1 MSRMNL
7 LHRTHFINKSALV
20 IGIVLGFAVF
30 GYSQVKQR
38 PDAEEVTIEKKL
50 IEGEK
55 YTYLGDWEKAEPIF
69 RGILEDDVQ
78 NSAACYQL
86 SRTLLA
92 TGKTS
97 DALIYIKKAIRIEP
111 NNEWYLLMEADIH
124 EKIGDLYSVMD
135 VYEQLIQLQP
145 KKVQYYEMLIGFC
158 KKTKENERLL
168 KTLDAYEKLV
178 GVSESITRNRFETLD
193 ALGRTTEA
201 LAAINRLTE
210 VYPLNIDYKY
220 LAAAYAKKIGMED
233 KALEYYKQILAI
245 NPDDTR
251 AKLALAGSVKAEG
264 NTPAYLQSI
273 TPVISNPAID
283 IDVKLEELIPYVIEY
298 SKTKEPGLGNAL
310 IQTVQ
315 QLVATHPKEAKAYSV
330 QGDVLSIAGKDEEAI
345 TAYKHAVAIKDNIY
359 IVWEQL
365 IGLLMATHAYD
376 DIIAQTAKAIDIF
389 PNQAYL
395 YYASGFASYK
405 KRHLDESLDMLNQA
419 LIMTGKNQGQ
429 KINIYNM
436 LGLVY
441 DDLGNMDKSVAAF
454 EASLAIDSHNVETLS
469 NYALTLSRRIKKSD
483 RALDMADYVVSTG
496 QKSGFIHQIL
506 AEVYYNQD
514 KFDQANSSIQI
525 ALNEGTDGA
534 GYNLAGDIYL
544 KLGRKT
550 EAVTMW
556 QKALENGF
564 SAGEMKRKI
573 EENKSQ

>member
-1 MSRMNL
+1 MNL
-7 LHRTHFINKSALV
+7 RHKTLFINKSVLMALMV
-20 IGIVLGFAVF
+20 MGFMTIGF
-30 GYSQVKQR
+30 SQAKPR
-38 PDAEEVTIEKKL
+38 PSSEEVSIEKKL

-111 NNEWYLLMEADIH
+111 DNEWYLLMEADIH

-145 KKVQYYEMLIGFC
+145 KKAQYYEMLISFC

-168 KTLDAYEKLV
+168 KTLDEYEKLV

-201 LAAINRLTE
+201 LAAINRLTT

-233 KALEYYKQILAI
+233 KALEYYRQIIAI

-251 AKLALAGSVKAEG
+251 AKLALAGSQKAEG

-273 TPVISNPAID
+273 APVISNPAVD

-298 SKTKEPGLGNAL
+298 SKTKEPGLGSAL
-310 IQTVQ
+310 IETVQ
-315 QLVATHPKEAKAYSV
+315 QLVTTHPKEAKAFSV
-330 QGDVLSIAGKDEEAI
+330 QGDVLSIAGKDEAAI
-345 TAYKHAVAIKDNIY
+345 TAYKHAVALKDNIY

-365 IGLLMATHAYD
+365 IGLLMANHAYD
-376 DIIAQTAKAIDIF
+376 DIIAQTTKAIDIF

-395 YYASGFASYK
+395 YYASGFAAYK
-405 KRHLDESLDMLNQA
+405 KRHLDDALDRLSEA
-419 LIMTGKNQGQ
+419 LIMSGKNAGQ

-441 DDLGNMDKSVAAF
+441 DGLGNMDKSVQAF
-454 EASLAIDSHNVETLS
+454 ESSLAIDSHNVETLS
-469 NYALTLSRRIKKSD
+469 NYALTLSRRIKQSD

-496 QKSGFIHQIL
+496 QKSGAIHQIL
-506 AEVYYNQD
+506 AEVYYNQE
-514 KFDQANSSIQI
+514 KFDKADYSMQM
-525 ALNEGTDGA
+525 ALAEGTDGA

-550 EAVTMW
+550 EAVAMW
-556 QKALENGF
+556 QKAIENGYTD
-564 SAGEMKRKI
+564 SEVKKKI

>member
-1 MSRMNL
+1 MSRMNIRCKIPFLTVGVLSL
-7 LHRTHFINKSALV
+7 LFTLGTVAM
-20 IGIVLGFAVF
+20 GFAQ
-30 GYSQVKQR
+30 GR
-38 PDAEEVTIEKKL
+38 PSAEEVTIEKKI

-55 YTYLGDWEKAEPIF
+55 FTYLGDWEKAEPIF

-92 TGKTS
+92 MGKTA
-97 DALIYIKKAIRIEP
+97 DALTYIKKAIRIEP
-111 NNEWYLLMEADIH
+111 DNEWYYLMEADIH
-124 EKIGDLYSVMD
+124 EKIGDLYAVMD
-135 VYEQLIQLQP
+135 VYEKLIQLQP
-145 KKVQYYEMLIGFC
+145 QKAQYYEMLISFC
-158 KKTKENERLL
+158 KKAKDNERLL
-168 KTLDAYEKLV
+168 TTLDAYEKLV
-178 GVSESITRNRFETLD
+178 GVSETITRNRFETLD
-193 ALGRTTEA
+193 AMGRTTEA

-220 LAAAYAKKIGMED
+220 LAASYAKKIGMED
-233 KALEYYKQILAI
+233 KALEYYRQIIAI

-251 AKLALAGSVKAEG
+251 AKLALAGSEKSEG
-264 NTPAYLQSI
+264 NHAEYLQSI
-273 TPVISNPAID
+273 SPVISNSSID

-310 IQTVQ
+310 METTQ

-330 QGDVLSIAGKDEEAI
+330 QGDVLSIAGKDEDAI
-345 TAYKHAVAIKDNIY
+345 AAYKKSVALKDNIY

-365 IGLLMATHAYD
+365 VGLLMANHAYD
-376 DIIAQTAKAIDIF
+376 DIITQAGKAIDIF

-405 KRHLDESLDMLNQA
+405 KHHLDEALDMLNQA
-419 LIMTGKNQGQ
+419 LIMTGKNPGQ

-441 DDLGNMDKSVAAF
+441 DDLGNMDKSVDAF
-454 EASLAIDSHNVETLS
+454 ESSLAINSKNAETLAY
-469 NYALTLSRRIKKSD
+469 YALTLSRRIKKSD
-483 RALDMADYVVSTG
+483 RAIDMADYVVSTG
-496 QKSGFIHQIL
+496 TRSGFIHQIL

-514 KFDQANSSIQI
+514 DFEKANNSIQI

-544 KLGRKT
+544 KLGQKT

-556 QKALENGF
+556 QKAIENGY
-564 SAGEMKRKI
+564 ADGEVKRKI

>member
-1 MSRMNL
+1 MSRMTL
-7 LHRTHFINKSALV
+7 RRRKHFINKLVLTAL
-20 IGIVLGFAVF
+20 IAMGFMTLGF
-30 GYSQVKQR
+30 SQAR
-38 PDAEEVTIEKKL
+38 PSSEVVLIEKKI

-69 RGILEDDVQ
+69 RAILEQDVQ

-135 VYEQLIQLQP
+135 VYEQLIRLQP
-145 KKVQYYEMLIGFC
+145 KKAQYYEMLIGFC

-168 KTLDAYEKLV
+168 RALDAYEQLV

-201 LAAINRLTE
+201 LAAIDRLTK

-220 LAAAYAKKIGMED
+220 LAAAYAKKIGMDE
-233 KALEYYKQILAI
+233 KALEYYRQILAI

-251 AKLALAGSVKAEG
+251 AKLALAGAEKANG
-264 NTPAYLQSI
+264 NSSEYLVSI
-273 TPVISNPAID
+273 SPVIRNPAID

-310 IQTVQ
+310 MQTVSE
-315 QLVATHPKEAKAYSV
+315 LVATHPKEAKAFSV
-330 QGDVLSIAGKDEEAI
+330 QGDVLSIGGNDAEAI
-345 TAYKHAVAIKDNIY
+345 MAYKQSVALKDNIY

-365 IGLLMATHAYD
+365 IGLLMANHHYD
-376 DIIAQTAKAIDIF
+376 DIITQATKAIDIF

-395 YYASGFASYK
+395 YYASGYASYK
-405 KRHLDESLDMLNQA
+405 KHQLNDALDMLNQA
-419 LIMTGKNQGQ
+419 LIMTGKNAGQ
-429 KINIYNM
+429 KINIYNI

-441 DDLGNMDKSVAAF
+441 DELGNIDKSVTAF
-454 EASLAIDSHNVETLS
+454 ESALAINAHNIETLS
-469 NYALTLSRRIKKSD
+469 YYALTLSRRIKQSD
-483 RALDMADYVVSTG
+483 RVADMADYVVS
-496 QKSGFIHQIL
+496 QDQQSGYIHQII

-514 KFDQANSSIQI
+514 KFDKANHSMQI
-525 ALNEGTDGA
+525 ALKEGTDGA

-544 KLGRKT
+544 KLGNKA

-556 QKALENGF
+556 QKAIENGYTDV
-564 SAGEMKRKI
+564 GVKKKI